1 MDSGNGR
8 DYLMTIEQRLTV
20 QALQADGFAIHQE
33 AKAVRMFKGNDYRL
47 VMADGSQKR
56 AKGARR

>member
-1 MDSGNGR
+1 
-8 DYLMTIEQRLTV
+8 MTIEQRLTV

>member
-1 MDSGNGR
+1 
-8 DYLMTIEQRLTV
+8 MTIEQRLTV
-20 QALQADGFAIHQE
+20 KSLLADGLAIHQE
-33 AKAVRMFKGNDYRL
+33 AKAVRMFRGNDYRL